1 MNTSQVKT
9 SVDASVELI
18 SAGPRTPEE
27 LEQDACVLLD
37 AIEAQVADIAL
48 GATVACNFEESII
61 DLLCTVEAS
70 STAEVH
76 RKLSTI
82 SEVIE
87 RAFAQDELRMSTAPS
102 AAVCSGAKHGS

>member
-1 MNTSQVKT
+1 MTTSQARRT
-9 SVDASVELI
+9 SIDASVELI
-18 SAGPRTPEE
+18 AAVPRTPEE
-27 LEQDACVLLD
+27 LEQDAFRLLD
-37 AIEAQVADIAL
+37 AIEAKVADIAL
-48 GATVACNFEESII
+48 GAAVACNFEQSTI

-87 RAFAQDELRMSTAPS
+87 QVFAEDEVRLSTSPS
-102 AAVCSGAKHGS
+102 AAGCC